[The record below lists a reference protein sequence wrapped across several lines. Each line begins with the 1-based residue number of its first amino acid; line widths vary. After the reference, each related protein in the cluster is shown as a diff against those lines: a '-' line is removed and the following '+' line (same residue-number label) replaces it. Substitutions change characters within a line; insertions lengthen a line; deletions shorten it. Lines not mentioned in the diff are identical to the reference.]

1 MSALP
6 QPSHWDGVLFPS
18 THYGSSDSAI
28 ISHVLYGRTISIW
41 LNVSFVVGGNNDDP
55 PTSKES
61 NEYES
66 TSTPT
71 STSSSTSST
80 NNNNYNKNKN
90 TNDGNEYTLEGV
102 ARKVVNEVRNILASA
117 QIQTVD
123 AKNSVHMKESNYV
136 YVPGYD
142 LQQQNN
148 NKNKK
153 EEKNKNNEKKENK
166 KKHFIDDAPVTNF
179 RKKYPNAIVTGVII
193 ARDIHTGTPTM
204 FDSRNCGLACEA
216 IHTPKTKDEKE
227 KQKKLFK
234 NRQPKKNYL
243 NLWQLRRF
251 LSVWKE
257 LSDAPHMFEHQYLE
271 MDATK
276 KLLSGYIHPKV
287 IGIRAGK

>member
-41 LNVSFVVGGNNDDP
+41 LNVSFVVGGNNDDDL
-55 PTSKES
+55 PTSTKS
-61 NEYES
+61 NEHES
-66 TSTPT
+66 TSTST

-80 NNNNYNKNKN
+80 NNNNYNNKN
-90 TNDGNEYTLEGV
+90 NNNDGNEYTLEGV

-117 QIQTVD
+117 QIQTVT
-123 AKNSVHMKESNYV
+123 AKNSVHIKEYNYV

-142 LQQQNN
+142 LQQQKNN
-148 NKNKK
+148 NNNGKKEKKEK
-153 EEKNKNNEKKENK
+153 EEKKKN
-166 KKHFIDDAPVTNF
+166 FIDDAPVANF
-179 RKKYPNAIVTGVII
+179 MKKYPNAIVTGVII
-193 ARDIHTGTPTM
+193 ARDAHTGTPTM

-216 IHTPKTKDEKE
+216 IHTSKTKYEKE
-227 KQKKLFK
+227 QNYEKAKKGI
-234 NRQPKKNYL
+234 KKNYL